1 MMEPDEETAERN
13 GNGNLNR
20 RFLFKLVRFS
30 GLGWVLRVMVAP
42 CASIRGDEG
51 TPIKVGDNSNVQDGC
66 VIHALETSEGGQEV
80 SNNLFEANGG
90 KYAVYIG
97 KNVSMAH
104 QSQVHGPAV
113 VGNNVFGVMQA
124 FAIKS
129 IIKRVM

>member
-1 MMEPDEETAERN
+1 MEPDKETPERN

-30 GLGWVLRVMVAP
+30 GLGWVLRTLVAP
-42 CASIRGDEG
+42 CASIRGEEG
-51 TPIKVGDNSNVQDGC
+51 TPINVGDNSNVQDGC

-80 SNNLFEANGG
+80 SNDLFDANGG

-97 KNVSMAH
+97 KNVSMDR
-104 QSQVHGPAV
+104 QSQVQGPAK
-113 VGNNVFGVMQA
+113 VGSNVFDGMQA

-129 IIKRVM
+129 VIERVM